1 MSEILIPLTKPLA
14 KVPEELKVYDLEGK
28 VVSTIKTPPIF
39 YVPVRIDLIRRA
51 FLSAFTAKLQPKGR
65 DFMAGKR
72 TSAESL
78 GVGLGLARIPRQK
91 GGIRGRFVVSTVGG
105 RRAFPPTPKKKVHE
119 EINKKER
126 RLAIVSALAAIAIK
140 EFVEKRGHRLEKTP
154 QVPVIVDDKFSDIAT
169 TKELRETL
177 KKLGLWDDV
186 ERARLG
192 TKIRAG
198 KGKMRGRRYKTP
210 ISLLIISHKK
220 EPIIKAA
227 KNLPGVDVATPETL
241 SILHLAPGGVPGRL
255 TVMTQKALQ
264 ALTEKF
270 KVKIL

>member
-1 MSEILIPLTKPLA
+1 VFKILVPLKNPLA
-14 KVPEELKVYDLEGK
+14 KIPEELKVFSLEGK
-28 VVSTIKTPPIF
+28 VISTIKTPPIF

-51 FLSAFTAKLQPKGR
+51 FLSAFTARLQPKGR
-65 DFMAGKR
+65 DLMAGKR

-105 RRAFPPTPKKKVHE
+105 RRAFPPTPEKKIHE

-126 RLAIVSALAAIAIK
+126 RLAIVSALAATAIR
-140 EFVEKRGHRLEKTP
+140 ELVEKRGHKLEKVP
-154 QVPVIVDDKFSDIAT
+154 QVPVIVDDKLSEIET
-169 TKELRETL
+169 TKELKEVF
-177 KKLGLWDDV
+177 KKLGLWDDI

-192 TKIRAG
+192 TKIKAG

-210 ISLLIISHKK
+210 VSLLIISHKK

-227 KNLPGVDVATPETL
+227 KNLPGVDIATPDNL
-241 SILHLAPGGVPGRL
+241 SVLHLAPGGVPGRL
-255 TVMTQKALQ
+255 TIMTKSALEE
-264 ALTEKF
+264 LVEKYR
-270 KVKIL
+270 VKTL

>member
-1 MSEILIPLTKPLA
+1 MSEILVPLKNPLA
-14 KVPEELKVYDLEGK
+14 KVPEELKIFDLEGK

-51 FLSAFTAKLQPKGR
+51 FLSAFTARLQPKGR
-65 DFMAGKR
+65 DPMAGKR

-105 RRAFPPTPKKKVHE
+105 RRAFPPTPEKKIHE

-126 RLAIVSALAAIAIK
+126 RLAIVSALAATAIK
-140 EFVEKRGHRLEKTP
+140 ELVEKRGHKLEKVP
-154 QVPVIVDDKFSDIAT
+154 QVPVVVDDKLSEIKT
-169 TKELRETL
+169 TKELKEVF

-192 TKIRAG
+192 TKIKAG

-210 ISLLIISHKK
+210 VSLLIISHKK

-227 KNLPGVDVATPETL
+227 KNLPGVDVATPDNL
-241 SILHLAPGGVPGRL
+241 SVIHLAPGGVPGRL
-255 TVMTQKALQ
+255 TVMTRSALEN
-264 ALTEKF
+264 LVEKY
-270 KVKIL
+270 KVIVL

>member
-1 MSEILIPLTKPLA
+1 MSEILVPLKNPLA
-14 KVPEELKVYDLEGK
+14 KVPEELKIFGLEGK

-51 FLSAFTAKLQPKGR
+51 FLSAFTARLQPKGR
-65 DFMAGKR
+65 DPMAGKR

-105 RRAFPPTPKKKVHE
+105 RRAFPPTPEKKTHE

-126 RLAIVSALAAIAIK
+126 RLAIVSALAATAIK
-140 EFVEKRGHRLEKTP
+140 ELVEKRGHKLEKVP
-154 QVPVIVDDKFSDIAT
+154 QVPVVVDDKLSEIKT
-169 TKELRETL
+169 TKELKEVF

-192 TKIRAG
+192 TKIKAG

-210 ISLLIISHKK
+210 VSLLIISHKK

-227 KNLPGVDVATPETL
+227 KNLPGVDVATPDNL
-241 SILHLAPGGVPGRL
+241 SVIHLAPGGVPGRL
-255 TVMTQKALQ
+255 TVMTRSALEN
-264 ALTEKF
+264 LVEKY
-270 KVKIL
+270 KVIVL

>member
-1 MSEILIPLTKPLA
+1 MSEILVPLKNPLV
-14 KVPEELKVYDLEGK
+14 KVPEELKIFGLEGK

-65 DFMAGKR
+65 DPMAGKR

-105 RRAFPPTPKKKVHE
+105 RRAFPPTPKKKIHE

-126 RLAIVSALAAIAIK
+126 RLAIVSALAATAIK
-140 EFVEKRGHRLEKTP
+140 ELVEKRGHKLEKVP
-154 QVPVIVDDKFSDIAT
+154 QVPVVVDDKLSEIKT
-169 TKELRETL
+169 TKELKEVF

-192 TKIRAG
+192 TKIKAG
-198 KGKMRGRRYKTP
+198 KGKMRGRRYRTP
-210 ISLLIISHKK
+210 VSLLIISHKK

-227 KNLPGVDVATPETL
+227 KNLPGVDVATPDNL
-241 SILHLAPGGVPGRL
+241 SVLHLAPGGVPGRL
-255 TVMTQKALQ
+255 TVMTKSALEN
-264 ALTEKF
+264 LVEKY
-270 KVKIL
+270 KVIVI